1 MLLRT
6 HPALALAALAAL
18 DLAVLPAVA
27 LARALYTFAVINNSN
42 SGGVPFGGAGSPCT
56 IAN

>member
-18 DLAVLPAVA
+18 DLAVLPAVP
-27 LARALYTFAVINNSN
+27 LARALYTTTLTINL
-42 SGGVPFGGAGSPCT
+42 
-56 IAN
+56 

>member
-18 DLAVLPAVA
+18 DLAGFRRDAALLHHGPAIKQAVSPSLAEQHA
-27 LARALYTFAVINNSN
+27 L
-42 SGGVPFGGAGSPCT
+42 
-56 IAN
+56 

>member
-18 DLAVLPAVA
+18 DLAVLPAAA
-27 LARALYTFAVINNSN
+27 LARALYAILQIHKPPVLIP
-42 SGGVPFGGAGSPCT
+42 GPV
-56 IAN
+56 

>member
-27 LARALYTFAVINNSN
+27 LARALYTVL
-42 SGGVPFGGAGSPCT
+42 
-56 IAN
+56 

>member
-27 LARALYTFAVINNSN
+27 LARAL
-42 SGGVPFGGAGSPCT
+42 GPEGLGLCG
-56 IAN
+56 IAS

>member
-6 HPALALAALAAL
+6 HPSLALAALAAL

-27 LARALYTFAVINNSN
+27 LARALYTAHPRMGKKQRYYVVDAAPEFA
-42 SGGVPFGGAGSPCT
+42 GLR
-56 IAN
+56 

>member
-27 LARALYTFAVINNSN
+27 LARALYTTLQIYTMVNPQS
-42 SGGVPFGGAGSPCT
+42 
-56 IAN
+56 

>member
-18 DLAVLPAVA
+18 LDLAVLPAVA
-27 LARALYTFAVINNSN
+27 LARALYT
-42 SGGVPFGGAGSPCT
+42 T
-56 IAN
+56 L